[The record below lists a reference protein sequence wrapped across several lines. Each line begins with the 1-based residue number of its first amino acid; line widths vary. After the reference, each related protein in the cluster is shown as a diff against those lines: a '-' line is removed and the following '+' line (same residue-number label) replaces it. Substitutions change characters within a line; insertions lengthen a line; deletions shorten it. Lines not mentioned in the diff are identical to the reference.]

1 MNTMKQEGN
10 ALVYRWDAEALRIE
24 PWGENSL
31 RVRAVVL
38 GEVEDTDFALLPL
51 DGTTQK
57 EVKISVEE
65 YSARIENGKIAAV
78 LTVNPWN
85 HECDVAFYNQ
95 KGELLL
101 KEAGSGGALNKKN
114 RFFKPII
121 GGDFRLTVTFASDPS
136 EKLYGMGLPLC
147 AAL

>member
-57 EVKISVEE
+57 RSEE
-65 YSARIENGKIAAV
+65 RRVGK
-78 LTVNPWN
+78 
-85 HECDVAFYNQ
+85 ECDVF
-95 KGELLL
+95 
-101 KEAGSGGALNKKN
+101 
-114 RFFKPII
+114 
-121 GGDFRLTVTFASDPS
+121 V
-136 EKLYGMGLPLC
+136 
-147 AAL
+147 

>member
-114 RFFKPII
+114 RFFKI
-121 GGDFRLTVTFASDPS
+121 GRAHV
-136 EKLYGMGLPLC
+136 
-147 AAL
+147 